1 MDRLLRYFLGQ
12 FIRRGTMTFTAA
24 SGAKFTCGDGTGRPV
39 SARFLTERTQRRIL
53 LNPELALGEAYM
65 DGTFV
70 VENGSI
76 ADALAILLD
85 QPEMVPRWAKLQW
98 WLRYFSRHARQFNWR
113 GRARN
118 NVAHHYDLDGRLYSL
133 FLDADKQYSCAYFET
148 PDTTLDDAQLAKKRH
163 LAAKLLIGRGNRVL
177 DIGSGWGG
185 LGLYLAEMTGA
196 DVTGITLSSEQLQA
210 SNARAAE
217 KNLTGSARFLLSDYR
232 DIAGPFD
239 RIVSV
244 GMFEHVGID
253 FYETFFRR
261 CAELLS
267 DDGVM
272 VLHSIGRSTGPDV
285 TSPWITKY
293 IFPGGYIPALSEVI
307 PAIEK
312 AGLLVCDIEILRLH
326 YAETLKAWRDRFMA
340 RREEAVRL
348 YDERFARMWE
358 FYLAASEMSFRKQNL
373 MNFQIQ
379 LTKRQG
385 IVPMTRDYI
394 TAGRSE
400 AARDG
405 TRASGRGCSWRANR
419 PRRIAVASVPQAVS
433 RGIRRTNQR
442 RTGELGA
449 HRSKQLIVAGHGTQ
463 FRARNLFHRV
473 DQHRQPQ
480 ALAACR
486 SPSLDLLTHRL
497 SFRSV
502 ATGNSKIAGPFPIS

>member
-24 SGAKFTCGDGTGRPV
+24 SGARFTCGDGTGSAV
-39 SARFLTERTQRRIL
+39 SVRFLSERTQRRIL

-76 ADALAILLD
+76 ADALAILLN
-85 QPEMVPRWAKLQW
+85 QPEMVPRWGRVQW
-98 WLRYFSRHARQFNWR
+98 WLRYFGRHIHQFNWR
-113 GRARN
+113 GRARD

-133 FLDADKQYSCAYFET
+133 FLDADKQYSCAYFER
-148 PDTTLDDAQLAKKRH
+148 PDTSLDDAQLAKKRH
-163 LAAKLLIGRGNRVL
+163 LAAKLLIGRGTSVL

-196 DVTGITLSSEQLQA
+196 DVTGITLSSEQLQVA
-210 SNARAAE
+210 TARAAE
-217 KNLTGSARFLLSDYR
+217 KNLTGAATFLLSDYR
-232 DIAGPFD
+232 DIEGPFD

-244 GMFEHVGID
+244 GMLEHVGVD
-253 FYETFFRR
+253 FYEKYFRR

-267 DDGVM
+267 NDGIM

-285 TSPWITKY
+285 TSPWIAKY
-293 IFPGGYIPALSEVI
+293 IFPGGYMPAISEVM

-326 YAETLKAWRDRFMA
+326 YAETLKAWRERFMA

-358 FYLAASEMSFRKQNL
+358 FYLAGSEMSFRKQNL

-385 IVPMTRDYI
+385 VVPITRDYI
-394 TAGRSE
+394 AWEEARLRGVELAKQPRLQLAGE
-400 AARDG
+400 
-405 TRASGRGCSWRANR
+405 
-419 PRRIAVASVPQAVS
+419 
-433 RGIRRTNQR
+433 
-442 RTGELGA
+442 
-449 HRSKQLIVAGHGTQ
+449 
-463 FRARNLFHRV
+463 
-473 DQHRQPQ
+473 
-480 ALAACR
+480 
-486 SPSLDLLTHRL
+486 
-497 SFRSV
+497 
-502 ATGNSKIAGPFPIS
+502 